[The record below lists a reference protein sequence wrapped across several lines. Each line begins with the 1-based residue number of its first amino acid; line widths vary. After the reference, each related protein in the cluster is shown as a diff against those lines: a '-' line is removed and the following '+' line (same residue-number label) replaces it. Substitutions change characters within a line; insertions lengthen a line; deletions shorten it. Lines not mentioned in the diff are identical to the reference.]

1 MVEDFFAHW
10 GQVSAG
16 ALLALVVVFI
26 LSGKLVWKKSQDK
39 VFQDM
44 KEHYESRIA
53 DLKEVHSDVTSG
65 LRATNVAQG
74 QALGVATNNVQKLVQ
89 QQDELLD
96 LARTAAP
103 ALIAQRAEIESGSTS
118 NTRPER

>member
-1 MVEDFFAHW
+1 MEDFFAQW

-16 ALLALVVVFI
+16 ALLALGIFFV
-26 LSGKLVWKKSQDK
+26 LTGKLVWKKSQDK
-39 VFQDM
+39 VFQEM

-65 LRATNVAQG
+65 LRATNHAQG
-74 QALGVATNNVQKLVQ
+74 QALSVSVDNVQKLVH

-103 ALIAQRAEIESGSTS
+103 ALVAQRAAIEAGT
-118 NTRPER
+118 NGQ